1 MSYVYALGE
10 EGAVRVVVRHGLF
23 RVILNVYPLLLVP
36 LESFTVEVTVKVTS
50 VPWSLIPMEPDV
62 KVTVRLETE
71 IQLYPESA
79 GEKVS
84 VSV

>member
-10 EGAVRVVVRHGLF
+10 EGAVRVVVRHGLL

>member
-1 MSYVYALGE
+1 M
-10 EGAVRVVVRHGLF
+10 
-23 RVILNVYPLLLVP
+23 YPLLLVP
-36 LESFTVEVTVKVTS
+36 LLSSTVDVTVKVTE
-50 VPWSLIPMEPDV
+50 VPWSLIPIDPDV
-62 KVTVRLETE
+62 NVIVRLETD